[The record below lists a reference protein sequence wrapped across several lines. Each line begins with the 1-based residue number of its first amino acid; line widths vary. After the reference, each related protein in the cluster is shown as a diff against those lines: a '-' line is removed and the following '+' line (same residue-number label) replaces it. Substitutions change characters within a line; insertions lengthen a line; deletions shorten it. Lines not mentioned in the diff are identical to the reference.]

1 VEKQRKAV
9 PERARHGI
17 RGIARNGGALEGR
30 SKVAKGQRQRMAP
43 LRPKSTTRRCVS
55 QAPAPQRA
63 ADPVADGQGPM
74 RWARG
79 RRAVTMAVRSMRSAC
94 TRQETGVQRRFA
106 IKDRSG
112 FVIDGC

>member
-1 VEKQRKAV
+1 MEKQREAV
-9 PERARHGI
+9 PEPARHGI
-17 RGIARNGGALEGR
+17 RGIARNSGALEGGR
-30 SKVAKGQRQRMAP
+30 KGQRQRMAP

-55 QAPAPQRA
+55 RAPAPQRA

-79 RRAVTMAVRSMRSAC
+79 RRAITRAVRSMRSAC